1 MENNIVLT
9 TRVKQAQKR
18 KAQLM
23 LELLEIKQDRARV
36 AVKMDDVRKTH
47 ELATKSSEVC
57 YRSGYIWR
65 CAC

>member
-23 LELLEIKQDRARV
+23 LELLSIKQDREKV
-36 AVKMDDVRKTH
+36 AVRIDDVRKTH
-47 ELATKSSEVC
+47 ELATKSNEVC
-57 YRSGYIWR
+57 RFRSN
-65 CAC
+65 

>member
-1 MENNIVLT
+1 MVRGQTDAVEHNIVLT
-9 TRVKQAQKR
+9 ARAKQAQKR

-23 LELLEIKQDRARV
+23 LELLKIKRDRENI

-57 YRSGYIWR
+57 
-65 CAC
+65 